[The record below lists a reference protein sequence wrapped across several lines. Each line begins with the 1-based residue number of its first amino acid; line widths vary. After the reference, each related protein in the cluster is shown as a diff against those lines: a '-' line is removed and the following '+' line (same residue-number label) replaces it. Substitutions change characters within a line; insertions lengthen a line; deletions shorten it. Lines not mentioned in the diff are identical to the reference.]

1 MNYRDVVI
9 SDLIEWHALLAGG
22 ILFTAYVIYSWVR
35 TAPNNKKAGSNT
47 MADNKL
53 KAIFSPNPKIEA
65 APVKTVPVSDVLA
78 KQADTKRSSAETSRA
93 SAERLSQEAS
103 ARSDL
108 AAKEEAQAAA
118 LDQAR
123 TILEQAGL

>member
-9 SDLIEWHALLAGG
+9 SDLIEWQVVLIGG

-35 TAPNNKKAGSNT
+35 TAPYYKKAGTHT
-47 MADNKL
+47 MAEGKIKSL
-53 KAIFSPNPKIEA
+53 FSSTPKVEE
-65 APVKTVPVSDVLA
+65 PVKSIPVSDVLA

-93 SAERLSQEAS
+93 SAERLAQEAT
-103 ARSDL
+103 ARSEF
-108 AAKEEAQAAA
+108 ASKEESQAAA